1 MKARMYDLVR
11 SLVPVQSD
19 FGSPRIIPAGSTG
32 TVVYCY
38 DEPEAYA
45 VDLEI
50 PNLARSSGRD
60 FENVV
65 LTPDQFEVVERH
77 VPRPG
82 EMDDTDRG

>member
-11 SLVPVQSD
+11 SLIAVKAD
-19 FGSPRIIPAGSTG
+19 FGSQRIIPAGSMG

-50 PNLARSSGRD
+50 PDPRQSSGRD

-65 LTPDQFEVVERH
+65 LTADQFEVVERH

-82 EMDDTDRG
+82 E